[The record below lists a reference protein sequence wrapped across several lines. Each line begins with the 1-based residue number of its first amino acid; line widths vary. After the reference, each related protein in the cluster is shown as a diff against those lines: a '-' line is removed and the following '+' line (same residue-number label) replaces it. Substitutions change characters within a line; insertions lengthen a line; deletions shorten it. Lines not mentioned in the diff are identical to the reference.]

1 MGLEIRTY
9 QKENSTKIRLL
20 IKESI
25 QDIYNSR
32 FLAMQ
37 ITKRD
42 IKARYKQSYL
52 GMLWEFITPLTTAFV
67 WIFLNMSGTIQLTD
81 TGIPYPVYAFAG
93 TLLWSIFSIV
103 SIASNF
109 SLTA

>member
-1 MGLEIRTY
+1 MALETRTY
-9 QKENSTKIRLL
+9 QKENTTKIRGL

-52 GMLWEFITPLTTAFV
+52 GLLWEFITPLTTAFV
-67 WIFLNMSGTIQLTD
+67 WIFLNSTGTIKLTD
-81 TGIPYPVYAFAG
+81 TGMHMRC
-93 TLLWSIFSIV
+93 LLFQG
-103 SIASNF
+103 
-109 SLTA
+109 L